1 MFISIFLV
9 IMLVISGFVYFFI
22 SQYSFDDFYKRLEI
36 RSFSTARSELD
47 LKKRADLIREFKGEY
62 LEPLP
67 KEKNTIIQLS
77 EDNKVDFRSMS
88 QEYNIPSEL
97 LEQGMEKESNS
108 AFYHDG
114 NLFYNAILYE
124 REGKRYLVIT
134 SAENYFYSHH
144 ISYLKE
150 LLIIALS
157 IGFVVVVVVSAW
169 FSKKVVDPIKSIT
182 NKVNEIGTNNLYVR
196 LEKSD
201 TEDELNDLTNTFND
215 MLDRLETSFE
225 TQNNFISNA
234 SHELNTPLTAIIG
247 QADVTLSRDRKNE
260 EYKIAIE
267 NILNEAEKLEKKTK
281 ALLYL
286 AQTAFNGKR
295 LVFDKVRVDQ
305 LLFDVQETINK
316 THTDNKVTIDLSLL
330 PENPEKLK
338 VHGNEHLLH
347 LAVYNIIINAYKY
360 SNNQEVLVS
369 LGISDSNVQIIV
381 KDRGIG
387 IPKEELKYIYD
398 PFFRASN
405 TGNHEGYGIG
415 LPLTRNIIRIHKGS
429 LKVISE
435 KNNGTIVQ
443 VSLPIGNYKL

>member
-9 IMLVISGFVYFFI
+9 ILLVISGFVYFFI

-67 KEKNTIIQLS
+67 KENNTIIELNQESEENIQALS
-77 EDNKVDFRSMS
+77 K
-88 QEYNIPSEL
+88 EYNIPAEL
-97 LEQGMEKESNS
+97 LEQGIEKGSNS
-108 AFYHDG
+108 DFYHDG
-114 NLFYNAILYE
+114 NLFYNSILYE
-124 REGKRYLVIT
+124 RDGKRYLVIT

-157 IGFVVVVVVSAW
+157 IGFVVIVLVSAW

-182 NKVNEIGTNNLYVR
+182 SKINKIGTNNLYVR
-196 LEKSD
+196 LEKSETD
-201 TEDELNDLTNTFND
+201 DELNKLTNTFND

-247 QADVTLSRDRKNE
+247 QADVTLSRERKNE
-260 EYKIAIE
+260 EYKIALE

-295 LVFDKVRVDQ
+295 LVFDKVRIDQ

-316 THTDNKVTIDLSLL
+316 THLDNKVTIDLSLL

-360 SNNQEVLVS
+360 SNNQDVLVS
-369 LGISDSNVQIIV
+369 LGISDSNVQIVV
-381 KDRGIG
+381 KDKGIG
-387 IPKEELKYIYD
+387 IPTDELKYIYD

-429 LKVISE
+429 LKVLSE
-435 KNNGTIVQ
+435 NNKGTIVQ
-443 VSLPIGNYKL
+443 ISLPIGNYKL